1 MKYYIITRSEME
13 LLEKAGIAVVACPK
27 TKSGYD
33 WSGVE
38 SITIEGKTYD
48 SETHYKRH
56 GNTGEFTSNG
66 VVSYLESEDGDKI
79 KLAPIRYTKKLAIK
93 GFDDVEKI
101 MKNTFHR
108 EEKMKKSYKDYPL
121 IEFGYSDIASLVCV
135 YFDNDENKIKT
146 CMFGVGSDGSY
157 RGRVVYNDVEIPNH
171 YYKQMTLNAAWLKL
185 YDDRNIVV
193 ELVGD
198 AIYDL
203 YTAGEHTVLINI
215 KKAGI

>member
-56 GNTGEFTSNG
+56 GNTGEFTASG

-93 GFDDVEKI
+93 GYDDVEKI
-101 MKNTFHR
+101 MKNTFRKGEKKTKKTYKLIADTNNGVTLVDSFDDFHGIEIID
-108 EEKMKKSYKDYPL
+108 EEAFLDNLDYL
-121 IEFGYSDIASLVCV
+121 S
-135 YFDNDENKIKT
+135 DNDTI
-146 CMFGVGSDGSY
+146 GSEVS
-157 RGRVVYNDVEIPNH
+157 
-171 YYKQMTLNAAWLKL
+171 KS
-185 YDDRNIVV
+185 
-193 ELVGD
+193 
-198 AIYDL
+198 IY
-203 YTAGEHTVLINI
+203 ESI
-215 KKAGI
+215 KKEYGVRE